1 MMVKCRE
8 VNKADIR
15 VLRDLIL
22 YQYGTE
28 SIKIFD
34 HLDVSRMK
42 MCYSVNTGR
51 LRGIIYDDKILAT
64 IRASDFTL
72 VPHLSLGVL
81 LHKVLPYPKWRIV
94 IINEIVE
101 DLLNEGYTVFSR
113 HIIDGDPR
121 IRAYD
126 EILVVDEDDEL
137 IAVGRALV
145 DYETMITSIYGG
157 AVQIRE
163 KVDKYEKS

>member
-1 MMVKCRE
+1 MMVKCR
-8 VNKADIR
+8 NIDKQDIK

-22 YQYGTE
+22 YHYGNE

-34 HLDVSRMK
+34 YLDLSK
-42 MCYSVNTGR
+42 IKICYSANTRR
-51 LRGIIYDDKILAT
+51 LRGIIYDNKVLAT

-72 VPHLSLGVL
+72 IPHISLGIF
-81 LHKVLPYPKWRIV
+81 LHQVLPYPKWRVV
-94 IINEIVE
+94 IANEIVE
-101 DLLNEGYTVFSR
+101 DILNEGHTIFAR
-113 HIIDGDPR
+113 HIICGDPR
-121 IRAYD
+121 IRPYD
-126 EILVVDEDDEL
+126 EILIVNEDDEL

-163 KVDKYEKS
+163 KVDRYEKI

>member
-8 VNKADIR
+8 ANKADIK

-22 YQYGTE
+22 YQYGAE
-28 SIKIFD
+28 SIKIFNY
-34 HLDVSRMK
+34 LDISRMK
-42 MCYSVNTGR
+42 MCYSASTGR
-51 LRGIIYDDKILAT
+51 LRGVVYDDKILAT

-72 VPHLSLGVL
+72 IPHLPLGIL
-81 LHKVLPYPKWRIV
+81 LHRVFPYPKWRIV
-94 IINEIVE
+94 IVNEIVE

-121 IRAYD
+121 IRPYD
-126 EILVVDEDDEL
+126 EIIIVDEDDEL

-145 DYETMITSIYGG
+145 DYETMITSTYGS

-163 KVDKYEKS
+163 KVDRYEKN